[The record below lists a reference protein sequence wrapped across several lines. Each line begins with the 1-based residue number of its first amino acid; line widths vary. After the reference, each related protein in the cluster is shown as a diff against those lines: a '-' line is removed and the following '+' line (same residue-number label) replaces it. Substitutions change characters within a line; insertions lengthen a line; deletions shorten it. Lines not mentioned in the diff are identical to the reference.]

1 MRKKDLHKERVQN
14 FSTGGSAMTKPSEDG
29 LEHILLE
36 EELELQLEMLKDQ
49 TPDTTLFPEDSDEM
63 AALPHLKDKNSDIE
77 EHHEGFFHKPTPSEL
92 LYLEEEVVEENL
104 LEPVLMCMVIAGLM
118 FLPQVFK

>member
-1 MRKKDLHKERVQN
+1 
-14 FSTGGSAMTKPSEDG
+14 MTKPNEDG
-29 LEHILLE
+29 LEHLLLE

-49 TPDTTLFPEDSDEM
+49 TPDTTLFPEDADEM
-63 AALPHLKDKNSDIE
+63 AALPHLKDKNPDIE
-77 EHHEGFFHKPTPSEL
+77 EHNEGFFHKPTPSEL

-118 FLPQVFK
+118 FLPQFFN